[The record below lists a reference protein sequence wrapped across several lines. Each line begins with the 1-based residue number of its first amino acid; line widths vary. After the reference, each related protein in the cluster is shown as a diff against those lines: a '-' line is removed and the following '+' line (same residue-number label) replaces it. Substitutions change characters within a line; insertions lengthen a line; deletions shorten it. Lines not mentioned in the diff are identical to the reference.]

1 MRDPP
6 SGAAFPGA
14 LKRNRRFL
22 NGSWCNPSKV
32 CYSFRNLKATICKYG
47 ARILLLAFGLN
58 LLSPLRAEETPV
70 GPNLSGAESTNSVRP
85 ELKPGP
91 DAGRIAYWTADLLEN
106 YQYSR
111 LKFDPMI
118 SARLFDAYLTSLDS
132 QHLHFLQ
139 SDLADFDKYR
149 TNLARL
155 TINWHH
161 DADTRPAY
169 EIFSRFK
176 ERFREHVAYV
186 DELLKTEKFDFTS
199 NDRILWNRHDQAY
212 PKDLDE
218 AKQIWRQR
226 LRYEYLME
234 KISRETRKTNASPAV
249 TNSDGSV
256 ATAAAA
262 KPGPTKTMHDEIVE
276 TLSKNYHRTL
286 RVYDERESNDIL
298 DDYLECLARAY
309 DPHSDYEG
317 PMDYEDFAMQM
328 NLSLQGIGAVLRSE
342 DDYCKIDELMEG
354 PAKLSKRINIGD
366 RIVAVAQS
374 NKPPVNI
381 YGMPINKAVRLIR
394 GPKGTE
400 VRLTIIPNGAPDST
414 REVVTLVRD
423 EIKLENGEA
432 KGKILEMPDNTG
444 KTLRLGVIDLPSF
457 YATIDQQNNPT
468 PRSTTADV
476 AKLLKK
482 FQEQKVAGVILDLRH
497 NGGGLLE
504 EAISLAGL
512 FIKEGPVVQIKHWDG
527 EVDVKEDTDPSIAWD
542 GPLIVLTSRFS
553 ASASEIVAG
562 ALQDYGRALIV
573 GDSSTFGKGTA
584 QQLFTLAKIPA
595 LGELGHDVG
604 TLKLTNSKFYR
615 ASGASTELHGVAA
628 DIVLPSLYNDSTE
641 VGEIELDNHLPWDTI
656 DSSTYD
662 KVNMVQA
669 DLGELSK
676 HSAERV
682 ATNTEFAYVRED
694 IERAQKEREEKTLS
708 MNEKQQ
714 LADREEIIS
723 QHKLRDTQRASHKT
737 VDPKE
742 YDFTISQAGEAGLPA
757 PTPQTNELASA
768 EADLSGAIPGRLND
782 TGDETLDAEISENE
796 HAEAARLIEAEHIM
810 MDYIRMQKER
820 PGKSNAPVLAQ

>member
-1 MRDPP
+1 M
-6 SGAAFPGA
+6 
-14 LKRNRRFL
+14 
-22 NGSWCNPSKV
+22 
-32 CYSFRNLKATICKYG
+32 
-47 ARILLLAFGLN
+47 LAFGLN
-58 LLSPLRAEETPV
+58 LLSPLRAEQTPV
-70 GPNLSGAESTNSVRP
+70 SGLNLSSTESTNSARP
-85 ELKPGP
+85 ELKPSP
-91 DAGRIAYWTADLLEN
+91 EAGRIAYWTANLLEN
-106 YQYSR
+106 FQYLR
-111 LKFDPMI
+111 RQFDPTI

-132 QHLHFLQ
+132 QHIHFLQ
-139 SDLADFDKYR
+139 SDLADFGSYR
-149 TNLARL
+149 TNLAHL
-155 TINWHH
+155 MINRNK

-176 ERFREHVAYV
+176 ERYRQHVAYV

-199 NDRILWNRHDQAY
+199 NDRVLWNRHDQPY

-218 AKQIWRQR
+218 AKQIWRDR
-226 LRYEYLME
+226 LHYEYLME

-249 TNSDGSV
+249 TTAVTNSDGGAV
-256 ATAAAA
+256 AATAEKA
-262 KPGPTKTMHDEIVE
+262 GPPKTMHDEIVE
-276 TLSKNYHRTL
+276 TLSKSYHRTL
-286 RVYDERESNDIL
+286 RVYDERDSSDIL

-342 DDYCKIDELMEG
+342 DDYCKIDELMNG
-354 PAKLSKRINIGD
+354 PAKLSKKINVGD

-374 NKPPVNI
+374 NKPPVSI
-381 YGMPINKAVRLIR
+381 YGMPINKAVKMIR

-432 KGKILEMPDNTG
+432 KGKILEMPDQTG
-444 KTLRLGVIDLPSF
+444 KPVRLGVIDLPSF
-457 YATIDQQNNPT
+457 YATIDQHNNPT

-527 EVDVKEDTDPSIAWD
+527 EIEVREDTDPSIAWD

-584 QQLFTLAKIPA
+584 QQLFTLARIPT

-615 ASGASTELHGVAA
+615 ASGASTELRGVAA
-628 DIVLPSLYNDSTE
+628 DIVLPSLSNDSTD
-641 VGEIELDNHLPWDTI
+641 VGESELDNHLPWDTI

-669 DLGELSK
+669 DLGELAK
-676 HSAERV
+676 RSAERI

-694 IERAQKEREEKTLS
+694 IARAQKEREEKTLS

-723 QHKLRDTQRASHKT
+723 DHKSREKERGSHKV

-742 YDFTISQAGEAGLPA
+742 YDFTVAQAGEAGLPA

-782 TGDETLDAEISENE
+782 TGDAALDAEISENE
-796 HAEAARLIEAEHIM
+796 HAETARLTESENIM
-810 MDYIRMQKER
+810 IDYIRMQKEGT
-820 PGKSNAPVLAQ
+820 GKPNAPMLAQ